1 MLTPFGVSGPGT
13 RGKPDSDLVS
23 IAGNLGKSIGSLFK
37 NKKAKPAPSTISI
50 DVLKVQP
57 VDASHDSTLSMGIV
71 YANDKAKTSIY
82 SDSPS
87 FPVGSIIVRERHDE
101 ELKPL
106 PNKVIAMV
114 KREAGFSPNTGD
126 WEFFMF
132 DGWTLA
138 LQLRETTGNC
148 AACHSQA
155 KATDWSFRTYMDIK
169 R

>member
-1 MLTPFGVSGPGT
+1 MLIPFGVSGPGT
-13 RGKPDSDLVS
+13 RGKPDPDLVS
-23 IAGNLGKSIGSLFK
+23 IAGNLGKGIRSLFK
-37 NKKAKPAPSTISI
+37 SGKKTKATSTNNSI
-50 DVLKVQP
+50 ELL
-57 VDASHDSTLSMGIV
+57 STTHDSGLSVGVV
-71 YANDKAKTSIY
+71 YANEKAKTSIY

-87 FPVGSIIVRERHDE
+87 FPVGSILVRERHDE

-155 KATDWSFRTYMDIK
+155 KATDWTFRTYMDIK